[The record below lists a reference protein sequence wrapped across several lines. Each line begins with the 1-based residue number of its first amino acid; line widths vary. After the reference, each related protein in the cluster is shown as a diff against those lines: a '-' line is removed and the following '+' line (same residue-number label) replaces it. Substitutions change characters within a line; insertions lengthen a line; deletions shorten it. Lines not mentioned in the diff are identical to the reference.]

1 MPGLAVLIVL
11 GVANLAASGTAIAM
25 MLIGANEAVKVK
37 ADLEE
42 KINESKNQTKTFLKN
57 VLDNLD

>member
-25 MLIGANEAVKVK
+25 MLIGANEAAKAK
-37 ADLEE
+37 ADLEA
-42 KINESKNQTKTFLKN
+42 KIADTKTQTKTFLKN
-57 VLDNLD
+57 VLDNLE